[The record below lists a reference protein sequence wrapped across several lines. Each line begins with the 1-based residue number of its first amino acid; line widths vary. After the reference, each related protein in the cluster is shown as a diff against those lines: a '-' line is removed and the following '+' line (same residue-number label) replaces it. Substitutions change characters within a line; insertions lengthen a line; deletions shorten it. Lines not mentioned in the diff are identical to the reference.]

1 MRVDYFDPV
10 VGPRFRIESELI
22 RERGRT
28 CFVETRF
35 LDLEGKL
42 LVFALT
48 TLRKVPTDR
57 LIGDA

>member
-1 MRVDYFDPV
+1 MAADTR
-10 VGPRFRIESELI
+10 RAI

-48 TLRKVPTDR
+48 TLGKVPVDR